1 MEKKERSNGSPKRY
15 SQVTNHANKRKR
27 IIEAAKCLNNQRSVA
42 NISQLI

>member
-27 IIEAAKCLNNQRSVA
+27 IIEAAKCLNSQRSVA